1 MLTKRA
7 ILFSGQGA
15 QKVGMGSDLTAQSP
29 AIAALYQEAD
39 QILGYPISTI
49 SFEGPQETLTQTIH
63 CQPAL
68 YIHGYALHHILKHHL
83 PNLIISAYAGLSLG
97 EYTAHAAAGTFTFSQ
112 GLRLVQKR
120 AQYMQQA
127 CEATQGAMAAL
138 IGADENTAQQIS
150 QKAQVDVAN
159 YNSPGQIVLSGE
171 TSRIQALPTIAQ
183 EFSIKKVI
191 PLNVAG
197 AYHSRLMQSAQ
208 DLLTPHIDA
217 ENILSP
223 SIPVWA
229 NVNARPVN
237 TPAEIRN
244 TLKQQIT
251 GSVRWEQ
258 TIRNLI
264 QSGIQEFIELGPG
277 AILAGFCKRIAP
289 SIPCHSIS
297 SLEEMQTLT
306 QSLNT

>member
-15 QKVGMGSDLTAQSP
+15 QKIGMGKDLAAQDP
-29 AIAALYQEAD
+29 FIKALYQEAD
-39 QILGYPISTI
+39 QILGYSISTI
-49 SFEGPQETLTQTIH
+49 SFEGPEEALTQTIN

-68 YIHGYALHHILKHHL
+68 YIHGYALHHLLKHHL

-97 EYTAHAAAGTFTFSQ
+97 EYTAHAVAGTFTFSQ
-112 GLRLVQKR
+112 GLQLVKKR

-127 CEATQGAMAAL
+127 CEATQGSMAAL
-138 IGADENTAQQIS
+138 IGADEATAQQIAA
-150 QKAQVDVAN
+150 KAQVDVAN
-159 YNSPGQIVLSGE
+159 FNSPGQIVLSGE
-171 TSRIQALPTIAQ
+171 AAHIQTLPPIAQ
-183 EFSIKKVI
+183 EFGIKRVI

-208 DLLTPHIDA
+208 DLLSPHIDA
-217 ENILSP
+217 ETIMPP

-229 NVNARPVN
+229 NINAHPVN
-237 TPAEIRN
+237 TPTEIRN

-277 AILAGFCKRIAP
+277 AILAGFCKRIDS
-289 SIPCHSIS
+289 SIPCRSIS
-297 SLEEMQTLT
+297 NWEELKTLS
-306 QSLNT
+306 QSLDT